1 MCTMAQRT
9 GEGSICP
16 GHSIRRIPRAI
27 NRTRP
32 TPARSS
38 PDTASPLIPRQ
49 VSILLSQV
57 SILLSRGSIRPNQ
70 GSIRPNQGNTLPHT
84 ENTPNTGNILAMGS
98 IPNIRRRRSG
108 SLARVFGSPAA

>member
-9 GEGSICP
+9 GEGSVCP

-38 PDTASPLIPRQ
+38 QDMASPPIPRQ
-49 VSILLSQV
+49 ASTLPNRGNIL
-57 SILLSRGSIRPNQ
+57 
-70 GSIRPNQGNTLPHT
+70 PNQGNTLPHT
-84 ENTPNTGNILAMGS
+84 DNIPHTGNILAMGS
-98 IPNIRRRRSG
+98 IPNIRRRHSSG
-108 SLARVFGSPAA
+108 SRAGASGSPVA